1 MATLVLTAVGTALGG
16 PIGGALGALA
26 GNALDRSVLGSGRRR
41 EGPRLSDLRVQ
52 VSQYG
57 APIPQLFGTMRV
69 AGTVIWATDLIEERA
84 TSGGGKGRP
93 TTTQYSYRANFAV
106 LLSGRPIAGVGRI
119 WADGQLLR
127 GAGGDWKAGTGF
139 RLHLG
144 GEEQAPDPLIASV
157 EGAGRTPAHRGC
169 AYAVFEGLELA
180 RFGNRIPSLSF
191 EVIADPAPVGA
202 GAIARALAPEVA
214 GAPALALDG
223 YAAAGG
229 SVRAALEG
237 LAEAAGA
244 WWSPEGG
251 GLALR
256 DAVAP
261 ATEVAADPA
270 RDAREVA
277 AADATPAVVNLS
289 YYDPARDWQAGLQ
302 RARRAGNGATLAIE
316 LPAALSA
323 GAAKGIA
330 EAALR
335 RAEAGR
341 TRRTL
346 SMGLNAL
353 ALKPGEVVR
362 VAGEAG
368 RWRLEAVTLDLEG
381 ARLELRPLA
390 PGIGA
395 ATASP
400 GRALP
405 APDRPAGET
414 VLHAAELPALDDAL
428 LSQPR
433 LLVWASGS
441 GAGWRRGGLLMS
453 LDSGASWAD
462 AGGTAAPAVMG
473 VVEVAPGPG
482 TAALIDS
489 VSRPV
494 VRLLRP
500 DMVLTDADPA
510 RLDAGANLA
519 LIGGELIQFGRAE
532 PLGAGRWRLSELWR
546 GRRAMAG
553 PVAAGDRFVLIE
565 ADTTR
570 VLDLPLAALG
580 GTVRLLASGV
590 GDADPVEA
598 AVEVTGVS
606 VAPPP
611 PVALRV
617 DGDAVRWTR
626 RSRAGW
632 RWLDRVDAP
641 LGEEREAYRVT
652 VASAEGVRELEVDAP
667 AMVLTP
673 GERAD
678 ATVTVRQR
686 GTHAESLPAVLT
698 I

>member
-223 YAAAGG
+223 YAAAD
-229 SVRAALEG
+229 AA
-237 LAEAAGA
+237 
-244 WWSPEGG
+244 
-251 GLALR
+251 
-256 DAVAP
+256 
-261 ATEVAADPA
+261 
-270 RDAREVA
+270 
-277 AADATPAVVNLS
+277 PAVVNLS

-323 GAAKGIA
+323 GAAKEIA

-441 GAGWRRGGLLMS
+441 GAGWRRAGLLMS

-482 TAALIDS
+482 TAALVDR

-606 VAPPP
+606 IAPPP

-617 DGDAVRWTR
+617 EGGAVRWTR

-652 VASAEGVRELEVDAP
+652 VASVEGVRELELDAP
-667 AMVLTP
+667 AVALTS
-673 GERAD
+673 GERAG

>member
-26 GNALDRSVLGSGRRR
+26 GNALDHAVFSPGRRR

-52 VSQYG
+52 VSHYG
-57 APIPQLFGTMRV
+57 APIPKLFGTMRV

-144 GEEQAPDPLIASV
+144 GEDQAPDPLIASV
-157 EGAGRTPAHRGC
+157 EGLARTPAHRGC

-191 EVIADPAPVGA
+191 EVIADAGPAGV
-202 GAIARALAPEVA
+202 GAIARALAQDVT
-214 GAPALALDG
+214 GAPALSLDG

-229 SVRAALEG
+229 SVRGALDG

-244 WWSPEGG
+244 WWSPAAG
-251 GLALR
+251 GLMLR
-256 DAVAP
+256 DG
-261 ATEVAADPA
+261 ATVDAEVVADPA
-270 RDAREVA
+270 RDTRDLA
-277 AADATPAVVNLS
+277 AEDAAPAVVSLS

-302 RARRAGNGATLAIE
+302 RARRAGEGPTLALE
-316 LPAALSA
+316 LPAAMAA

-330 EAALR
+330 DATLR

-341 TRRTL
+341 TRRV
-346 SMGLNAL
+346 MGVGLDGL
-353 ALKPGEVVR
+353 ARRPGDVVHIVGEV
-362 VAGEAG
+362 G
-368 RWRLEAVTLDLEG
+368 RWRVEAVTLDRDG
-381 ARLELRPLA
+381 AALALRPLA
-390 PGIGA
+390 PRVGA
-395 ATASP
+395 ATASA

-405 APDRPAGET
+405 APDRPAGGT
-414 VLHAAELPALDDAL
+414 ILYAAELPALDDAL

-433 LLVWASGS
+433 LVIWGSGS
-441 GAGWRRGGLLMS
+441 GAGWRRAGLLLS
-453 LDSGASWAD
+453 LDDGASWTD
-462 AGGTAAPAVMG
+462 AGATAAPAVVG

-482 TAALIDS
+482 TAALVDQ
-489 VSRPV
+489 VSQPV
-494 VRLLRP
+494 VRLARA
-500 DMVLTDADPA
+500 DMMLADADRA

-519 LIGGELIQFGRAE
+519 LIGGELVQFGRAE
-532 PLGAGRWRLSELWR
+532 PLGGARWRLSELWR

-553 PVAAGDRFVLIE
+553 PIAPGDRFVLIE
-565 ADTTR
+565 ADATR
-570 VLDLPLAALG
+570 TVDLPLAALG
-580 GTVRLLASGV
+580 GTVRVMASGV
-590 GDADPVEA
+590 GDTEPVQTVVA
-598 AVEVTGVS
+598 ITGVS
-606 VAPPP
+606 VAPPS

-641 LGEEREAYRVT
+641 LSEESEMYRVS
-652 VASAEGVRELEVDAP
+652 VAGAGGVRELVTDAP
-667 AMVLTP
+667 AVALTP
-673 GERAD
+673 AERTGAV
-678 ATVTVRQR
+678 VTVRQR
-686 GTHAESLPAVLT
+686 GTHAESVSATLT